1 MNLASISQ
9 RKERLY
15 SLWLYSLWLYTH
27 SGYTNCYDL
36 ASISYRKERPLR
48 SPKVEGGTK
57 LTPFCTGS
65 VRLRGRGQGQ
75 RQG

>member
-1 MNLASISQ
+1 MAVLTLAI
-9 RKERLY
+9 Y
-15 SLWLYSLWLYTH
+15 ALWLYTH
-27 SGYTNCYDL
+27 SGCTNCYDL
-36 ASISYRKERPLR
+36 ASISYRNESPLK

-65 VRLRGRGQGQ
+65 VRVRGRGQGQ

>member
-1 MNLASISQ
+1 MAVLTLAI
-9 RKERLY
+9 Y
-15 SLWLYSLWLYTH
+15 ALWLYTH

-36 ASISYRKERPLR
+36 ASISYRNERPLK

-65 VRLRGRGQGQ
+65 VRVRVRGQGQ